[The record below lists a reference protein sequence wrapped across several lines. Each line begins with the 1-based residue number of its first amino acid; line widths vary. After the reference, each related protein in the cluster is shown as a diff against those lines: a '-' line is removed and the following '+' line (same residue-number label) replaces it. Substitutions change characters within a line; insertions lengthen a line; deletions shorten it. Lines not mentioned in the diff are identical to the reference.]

1 MWSGEAGAGGHRQ
14 VGGMQVL
21 RTAESV
27 VRLVIFVTLAAGL
40 WVFWGKPSPE
50 AIVEDVVRVF
60 TTIWSGVFS

>member
-1 MWSGEAGAGGHRQ
+1 
-14 VGGMQVL
+14 MQVL